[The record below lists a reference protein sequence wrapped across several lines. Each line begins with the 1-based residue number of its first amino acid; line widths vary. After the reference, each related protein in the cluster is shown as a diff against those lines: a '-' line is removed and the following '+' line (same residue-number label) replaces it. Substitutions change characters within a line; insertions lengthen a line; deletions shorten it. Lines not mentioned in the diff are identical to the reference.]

1 MKEFKRMVDELCR
14 LLLRET
20 ESSICIV
27 KYPIEYGV
35 IHPQKFIIIII
46 LKSRRVSFLI
56 NCPDH

>member
-1 MKEFKRMVDELCR
+1 MVDELCR

-27 KYPIEYGV
+27 KYAIEYGV